1 MGAQTIESISE
12 FLLHAGTN
20 FQIVDMGREIIAIDV
35 QTFLD
40 IENAAIPVP
49 RPRQQ
54 HAWFGI
60 IFWNTQQKQNE
71 YIWFVKLPVDEQGLL
86 VPASRNHFLQ
96 IIVDALGSSL
106 TEDNEQDQT
115 LPDNPYNFVPNQQQM
130 SLFNAYA
137 RNLLDKP
144 VTQGID
150 DVNRYL
156 SHPAIVDWT
165 KLSVQAIADTA
176 LLINQPDKKEAVK
189 ACFHLYAGD
198 FQSALLSGCE
208 PVCLDSDL
216 VETFCQAIAANDVSV
231 KRAQAILRALTTQSD
246 DPKIQNILH
255 DMMCEEASLDVD
267 TLSVIAARHYRQLN
281 DELIKLFFE
290 QVAKCDESQ
299 GFEGAL
305 FKGFF
310 ADLVQIPCTR
320 ELVLTLL
327 RLPERSATLSRAIG
341 QLFTQAKG

>member
-20 FQIVDMGREIIAIDV
+20 FQIVDMGREITAIDA

-40 IENAAIPVP
+40 IENAVTPVP

-71 YIWFVKLPVDEQGLL
+71 YIWFLKLPVDEQGLL

-96 IIVDALGSSL
+96 IIVDALGTSL
-106 TEDNEQDQT
+106 TEDSEEKQT

-130 SLFNAYA
+130 TLFNAYA
-137 RNLLDKP
+137 RQLLDKP
-144 VTQGID
+144 LAQGVD

-165 KLSVQAIADTA
+165 QLPVQAIADTA
-176 LLINQPDKKEAVK
+176 LLINQPEKKKAIK
-189 ACFHLYAGD
+189 ACLDMYAED
-198 FQSALLSGCE
+198 FQVALLSGCE
-208 PVCLDSDL
+208 PVSLDNELIDSL
-216 VETFCQAIAANDVSV
+216 CQVIEAGDAKI
-231 KRAQAILRALTTQSD
+231 KRDQAILRALTTQSETSR
-246 DPKIQNILH
+246 IQRMLEGLMN
-255 DMMCEEASLDVD
+255 DNASLDID
-267 TLSVIAARHYRQLN
+267 TLSVIAARHYSQLN
-281 DELIKLFFE
+281 DLLIKLFFE
-290 QVAKCDESQ
+290 QVAKCDEAK

-310 ADLVQIPCTR
+310 ADLVQVPATR
-320 ELVLTLL
+320 ERVLGLL
-327 RLPERSATLSRAIG
+327 RLPDRSAALSRAIG
-341 QLFTQAKG
+341 QLFAQTKG